1 MTDMRSDELRSRP
14 VILPDG
20 RVLGMVHD
28 AIVDVESTSITHLFV
43 TSPPP
48 QIVEDSIHI
57 AITWRWV
64 RSIGDVV
71 VLRWFP
77 QTPIPKSR

>member
-1 MTDMRSDELRSRP
+1 MTDMRSMHFVHARSYYQM
-14 VILPDG
+14 VEF
-20 RVLGMVHD
+20 GMVHD

-57 AITWRWV
+57 AIPWRWV

>member
-28 AIVDVESTSITHLFV
+28 AIVDVDSTSITHLFV
-43 TSPPP
+43 TSPHT
-48 QIVEDSIHI
+48 QIVEDGIHI
-57 AITWRWV
+57 AIPWRWV
-64 RSIGDVV
+64 RSVGDVV

>member
-43 TSPPP
+43 TSHPP

-57 AITWRWV
+57 AIPWRWV

>member
-1 MTDMRSDELRSRP
+1 MTDMRLMNFVHARSYYQ
-14 VILPDG
+14 
-20 RVLGMVHD
+20 MVEFWEWCD
-28 AIVDVESTSITHLFV
+28 AIVCESTSITHLFV

-57 AITWRWV
+57 AIPYVV
-64 RSIGDVV
+64 RSVGDVA

-77 QTPIPKSR
+77 KPYPQIEIN